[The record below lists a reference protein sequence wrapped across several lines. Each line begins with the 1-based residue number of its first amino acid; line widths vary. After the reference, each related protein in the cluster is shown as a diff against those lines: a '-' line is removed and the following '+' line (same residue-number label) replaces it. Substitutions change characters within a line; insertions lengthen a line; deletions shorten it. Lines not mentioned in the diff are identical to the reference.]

1 MWMKMEALK
10 KNNLPEKPV
19 QPIQFIDLKAQQAL
33 IKDKIEARIA
43 KVLEHGAYIM
53 GPEITELETK
63 LSEFCGAKYSIS
75 CSSGTDALILP
86 LAAQEIGVGDA
97 VFCPSFTFAATAE
110 VVALLGATPVFVDVL
125 PDTFNIDVE
134 SLKQA
139 IIVAKQNGL
148 KPKAVIPV
156 DLFGQ
161 PADYD
166 AVQEIADENGLW
178 VLSDSAQGFGSTYN
192 GRNSGTIGLASATSF
207 FPAKPLGCYGD
218 GGAVFTDN
226 EELAQKMESLRVHGK
241 GEDKYD
247 NARIGMNARL
257 DTIQAAILLEKLA
270 IFPDEIKS
278 RDKVAARYNE
288 ALSGAAQTPLVMENA
303 TSVWAQYTLKINAEK
318 RAEVMAKLKEQGVP
332 SVVYYPKSLHQQ
344 TAYAKFPRA
353 TESLKTCEA
362 LSQQVFSLPMH
373 PYLDEA
379 TQDYI
384 IQAVISAIRS

>member
-1 MWMKMEALK
+1 MEALK